1 MTGVLQDLRYAIRQ
15 LRKSPG
21 FTVTAV
27 LTLALAVGAASAVF
41 SVIYAVLIRPL
52 PYDHPEKIFYLKTYV
67 PQGYQQP
74 SSYPEYLDWRREN
87 HVFSALAGYST
98 IFFSGSSNFEGPSGP
113 VALSTV
119 ATTDNFFDVFGVNPL
134 IGRTFAPGEDQP
146 GKNDVVVLSYEV
158 WQQNFG
164 GQRTALGQ
172 TVKLNGSPSTVIG
185 VMPAGFRF
193 PVDSLNAI
201 YTPIHI
207 PKVVIEH
214 RDYHFMETI
223 ARLKPGFSVAQAQAD
238 MNRVTHGGS
247 AL

>member
-1 MTGVLQDLRYAIRQ
+1 MTTFLYDLRYAIRQ

-52 PYDHPEKIFYLKTYV
+52 PYDHPEKIFYLNSYALE
-67 PQGYQQP
+67 GYQQP
-74 SSYPEYLDWRREN
+74 TSYPEYLDWRREN
-87 HVFSALAGYST
+87 HSFSALAG
-98 IFFSGSSNFEGPSGP
+98 FSAGFLPGSSNLEGPAGP

-119 ATTDNFFDVFGVNPL
+119 ATTDNFFDVFGVHPL

-164 GQRTALGQ
+164 GKRNAIGQ
-172 TVKLNGSPSTVIG
+172 TVKLNGSPYTVIG

-193 PVDSLNAI
+193 PVNSRNAI
-201 YTPIHI
+201 YTPLHI
-207 PKVVIEH
+207 PKAW
-214 RDYHFMETI
+214 TSSI
-223 ARLKPGFSVAQAQAD
+223 ARTTGWTP
-238 MNRVTHGGS
+238 
-247 AL
+247 